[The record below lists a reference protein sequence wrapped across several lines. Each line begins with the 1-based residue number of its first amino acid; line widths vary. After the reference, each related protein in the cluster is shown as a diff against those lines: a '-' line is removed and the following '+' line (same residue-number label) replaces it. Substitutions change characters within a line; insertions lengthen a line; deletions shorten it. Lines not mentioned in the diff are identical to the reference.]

1 MKKIS
6 IKWKY
11 VSIGSVIIISALLIW
26 FVYNIYHRYSELY
39 RLSGNINKYRDEIS
53 LEKINSQNPSDW
65 KTAVVESDSI
75 LDDIFEKIGFKG
87 KGLEEKLKSVEP
99 SDFDNLQ
106 NIWDAHKTR
115 NKIAHLGADFELTQ
129 EEAKS
134 AVDNY
139 EKGLKELRYI

>member
-53 LEKINSQNPSDW
+53 LEKINSQN
-65 KTAVVESDSI
+65 AQAI
-75 LDDIFEKIGFKG
+75 LDFLNQENTLLNTATLASPFKPIPPAEETTIGSTTPTST
-87 KGLEEKLKSVEP
+87 LIE
-99 SDFDNLQ
+99 
-106 NIWDAHKTR
+106 
-115 NKIAHLGADFELTQ
+115 
-129 EEAKS
+129 
-134 AVDNY
+134 
-139 EKGLKELRYI
+139 